1 MSSKSLKRITDQSI
15 EAKGFVLYA
24 DDEWIEIQVDFKD
37 GASSEGLYQVLA
49 SRGIVEGI
57 DDAKIV
63 KLINKFSAGEEVYQE
78 IIAKGR
84 QPRIGRDG
92 SLQFM
97 IEMEP
102 NKVEVTDI
110 DGNVDFRDLNL
121 IKEIFS
127 GQPVLK
133 ILPPDD
139 GEDGKTV
146 QGKVLAVPA
155 SKKAKY
161 RLGKNVRLDEDSMT
175 IFATADGHVEFV
187 DPLISIQEE
196 FVVHKNVDFTIGNL
210 SFIGSLRFEGEIPPG
225 YTMSAGKNIVVA
237 GKVTGCNLKAK
248 SNIDCQAG
256 ITGSDSTSI
265 ECEGALSAKFINEA
279 KVLCMGDAT
288 VFVEMVRSKV
298 KVKGILDME
307 HGAVRGSEVYA
318 FGGIKVKELGTPL
331 GNPTFIA
338 VGVDFLVDDRILKL
352 QEAIVQLNGQKDKLK
367 VAIEPYMK
375 NKLLLLKAPE
385 DKKAAVK
392 TVLNKID
399 AIDQKIKK
407 VEQMIADQDA
417 HRYDRTKQLDIN
429 GIIQDDVTIQIGN
442 KKKKFDK
449 AGKRNGY
456 ILYDKASFE
465 IVFSRR

>member
-1 MSSKSLKRITDQSI
+1 MSAKNLKRITDQSI

-24 DDEWIEIQVDFKD
+24 DDEWLEIQVDFKD
-37 GASSEGLYQVLA
+37 GASSEGLYQLLN

-57 DDAKIV
+57 DDNKIV
-63 KLINKFSAGEEVYQE
+63 ALMNKFSAGQEVYQE
-78 IIAKGR
+78 TIAKGR
-84 QPRIGRDG
+84 LPRAGRDG

-97 IEMEP
+97 IEMAP

-133 ILPPDD
+133 ILPPDE

-146 QGKVLAVPA
+146 QGRVLGVVP

-187 DPLISIQEE
+187 DPLISVQEE
-196 FVVHKNVDFTIGNL
+196 YVVHKTVDFTIGNL
-210 SFIGSLRFEGEIPPG
+210 SFIGSLHFDNEIPPG
-225 YTMSAGKNIVVA
+225 YTMSAGRNIIVA

-248 SNIDCQAG
+248 GNIDCQAG
-256 ITGSDSTSI
+256 ITGSDSTTI
-265 ECEGALSAKFINEA
+265 ECEGSLTAKFINEA
-279 KVLCMGDAT
+279 NVICMGNLT
-288 VFVEMVRSKV
+288 CHVEMVRSKV
-298 KVKGILDME
+298 KVKGLLDME

-318 FGGIKVKELGTPL
+318 FGGVKVKELGTPL

-338 VGVDFLVDDRILKL
+338 VGLDFMVDDRISKL
-352 QEAIVQLNGQKDKLK
+352 QEAIAQLNGQKDKLK
-367 VAIEPYMK
+367 VAIEPFMK

-385 DKKAAVK
+385 DKKTAVK
-392 TVLNKID
+392 SILVKID
-399 AIDQKIKK
+399 GIDQKIKK

-417 HRYDRTKQLDIN
+417 HRYDRTKQVDIN
-429 GIIQDDVTIQIGN
+429 GLIQDDVTIQIGN

-449 AGKRNGY
+449 AGKRNGF